1 MRLAA
6 LAQGW
11 LLTAAGLCA
20 IAAPLAAAE
29 GWHTDFEAARKEA
42 QQTGK
47 PLLVHFWA
55 EWCGPCK
62 QMDSSV
68 FNQPQV
74 VQTLRSD
81 VVAVKVNVDQ
91 NQELSKRF
99 GIERLPSDV
108 FLETGGER
116 ILESD
121 GFRNPGEYV
130 EMLHRAKARQTELA
144 QARAKR
150 AQQQQLATAAPQP
163 GGPTAE
169 QVKPSAQQ
177 VSPMLDGYCPVTLWN
192 SRKWIK
198 GSAELKS
205 DFRGQVYYFATP
217 EAMDSFNQDQRRY
230 TPRFL
235 GCDPVIVWES
245 DRAVRGTT
253 KFAAFY
259 DDELYLFTTAE
270 NRDNFKSTP
279 DKYIRT
285 RIVLQP
291 EEIETVVR

>member
-11 LLTAAGLCA
+11 LLTAAGFCL
-20 IAAPLAAAE
+20 LAGPVRGAE
-29 GWHTDFEAARKEA
+29 GWHTDFEAARQQA

-62 QMDSSV
+62 QMESSV

-74 VQTLRSD
+74 MSALRSD
-81 VVAVKVNVDQ
+81 VVAVKLDVDQ
-91 NQELSKRF
+91 HQELSSRF
-99 GIERLPSDV
+99 GIEVLPSDII
-108 FLETGGER
+108 LESGGER
-116 ILESD
+116 IVEST

-130 EMLHRAKARQTELA
+130 QMIQRAKTRQIELA
-144 QARAKR
+144 RARERR
-150 AQQQQLATAAPQP
+150 AQQSVAAVPPQAGAP
-163 GGPTAE
+163 AAGETRPAAE
-169 QVKPSAQQ
+169 QSAG
-177 VSPMLDGYCPVTLWN
+177 PMLDGYCPVTLWN

-198 GSAELKS
+198 GSSEFKTE
-205 DFRGQVYYFATP
+205 FRGQLYYFSSA
-217 EAMDSFNQDQRRY
+217 EAFDSFQQDPRRY

-235 GCDPVIVWES
+235 GCDPVLVWEA

-259 DDELYLFTTAE
+259 DDELYLFTSAE
-270 NRDNFKSTP
+270 NRDRFKASPDNF
-279 DKYIRT
+279 IRT

-291 EEIETVVR
+291 EEIETVIR